1 MNNQEYKECIIQLL
15 NRIDDNLTLR
25 SIYVFINWKFIN
37 IDRP

>member
-15 NRIDDNLTLR
+15 NRIDNLALR
-25 SIYVFINWKFIN
+25 SIYAFINWKFIN